1 MSYEISIEKIEEN
14 YNKFLTIINVL
25 PEERK
30 IPILNMLEV
39 IGERLAICPGSSKVE
54 YHACYPGGLVEHSI
68 RVFQFAH
75 SLEKLY
81 KFGNI
86 PRDSIIICSLFHD
99 LGKLGD
105 VDNEFYVP
113 TTERWQIEK
122 GHLYEYNK
130 KITYM
135 NTSLRSLFLL
145 HHFGIKL
152 TQDEYLAIYLHDGQY
167 IDKNKDYSLK
177 EPNLSLIIH
186 QADVAAAVWEKQNL
200 K

>member
-1 MSYEISIEKIEEN
+1 
-14 YNKFLTIINVL
+14 
-25 PEERK
+25 
-30 IPILNMLEV
+30 
-39 IGERLAICPGSSKVE
+39 
-54 YHACYPGGLVEHSI
+54 
-68 RVFQFAH
+68 
-75 SLEKLY
+75 
-81 KFGNI
+81 
-86 PRDSIIICSLFHD
+86 
-99 LGKLGD
+99 

-186 QADVAAAVWEKQNL
+186 QADVAAGVVELCNQGLAVSDSFRRRFGKWHHLVDMGARKSIETIVGCAAVAPDAWAADCMTSGLFFAPPEQYL
-200 K
+200 ALAHSLAATYLVFRADGQTIVSPDWIGELY